1 MVTKRDI
8 TMGKLAV
15 KNGFMSPQ
23 QMKDIVD
30 LLDNDKGAYPDFIT
44 TALKKGIIHKR
55 QASAVTLACD
65 RIERD
70 SEKQSMAV
78 NGYDIVSKIGEG
90 GLGVVYKGMQKSM
103 NRVVALKILH
113 RKWLDDEEFRKRFL
127 LEARLMGK
135 LSHPNLINVY
145 DVGKQDWKYYFS
157 MEYIE
162 GVSVE
167 DVLDQYGSMEISRAI
182 DIVMQ
187 VAKALNYLKDQGI
200 VHCDIKPGNILLTKD
215 NIAKLGDF
223 GFVRIGRDLDRQL
236 EGQDSV
242 LGTPEYIS
250 PEQAL
255 GEKNIDWRSDMYSLG
270 VTLFHMVT
278 GRPPYEGPSGA
289 IMQKHVKGDMP
300 DPRTFNRDLSRE
312 LCNVIKKMMERQP
325 GNRYPSIE
333 SLLEDLAVARVAE
346 DPRGSD
352 AQVGK
357 TTILSALKRE
367 KLLAERYSAQA
378 TELKESVSN
387 FKLYFFLAL
396 GVLVLSLI
404 LNFYLFLKLLDE

>member
-1 MVTKRDI
+1 
-8 TMGKLAV
+8 MGKLAV
-15 KNGFMSPQ
+15 KNGFMTPQ
-23 QMKDIVD
+23 QMKDV
-30 LLDNDKGAYPDFIT
+30 LDVLEQGVRIAGGFVAAAVKHGY
-44 TALKKGIIHKR
+44 LQEQQG
-55 QASAVTLACD
+55 SAISLACD

-70 SEKQSMAV
+70 NEKESMAV
-78 NGYDIVSKIGEG
+78 GGYEIITKIGEG
-90 GLGVVYKGMQKSM
+90 GLGAVYKALQKSM

-145 DVGKQDWKYYFS
+145 DVGKQEWKYYFS

-167 DVLDQYGSMEISRAI
+167 EIVDRRGPMESSRAI

-187 VAKALNYLKDQGI
+187 VAKALNYLKEQGI

-215 NIAKLGDF
+215 DIAKLGDF
-223 GFVRIGRDLDRQL
+223 GFVRIGRELDRQL
-236 EGQDSV
+236 EDEDSV

-255 GEKNIDWRSDMYSLG
+255 GEKNIDWRSDVYSLG
-270 VTLFHMVT
+270 VTLFHMLT

-289 IMQKHVKGDMP
+289 VMQKHVKGDLP
-300 DPRTFNRDLSRE
+300 DPRKFNRELSRE
-312 LCNVIKKMMERQP
+312 VCTSIKKMMARHPED
-325 GNRYPSIE
+325 RYQSIDD
-333 SLLEDLAVARVAE
+333 LLEDLAVARLAE

-352 AQVGK
+352 AQMGK
-357 TTILSALKRE
+357 TAILSALKRE
-367 KLLAERYSAQA
+367 KLLAERYSQQA
-378 TELKESVSN
+378 GKLKDSVAN

-396 GVLVLSLI
+396 AVLVLSLV
-404 LNFYLFLKLLDE
+404 LNLYLFTKLLEK